1 MIGDVLRQ
9 GPLPPLIHGSVEYV
23 AGVLFIVAPFL
34 FDFVDGKATAA
45 SIAVGL
51 VVLALTASSVL
62 PTGLVRAVSVSVHVT
77 ADVVLA
83 LALVALPFGLGFA
96 DEGPPTALFLSAG
109 VVHLLLTI
117 ATRFPSDSPRG
128 ASAR

>member
-1 MIGDVLRQ
+1 MIDDVLRQ
-9 GPLPPLIHGSVEYV
+9 GPLPPLVHGSVEYV
-23 AGVLFIVAPFL
+23 VGVLFIVAPFL

-45 SIAVGL
+45 AIVVGL
-51 VVLALTASSVL
+51 VILALTATSAL
-62 PTGLVRAVSVSVHVT
+62 PTALVQGVSVSVHAT

-96 DEGPPTALFLSAG
+96 DEGPPTALFITAG